1 MAARQFVA
9 AIRGNQ
15 EQGQVGKATRERMKL
30 KIKAISSDERG
41 LKELAQLYRDF
52 TSKSRRGPKTL
63 KELNIKGQRDPMA
76 MEMIKSGDLVVKWG
90 TPLSPEGAIADAV
103 LAYVKT
109 VPEQG
114 GYVLLQDGKT
124 IRKMTAEEFKTAPKA
139 ASR

>member
-1 MAARQFVA
+1 MSSRTRSVRHSLLLSSLCLILA
-9 AIRGNQ
+9 GCG
-15 EQGQVGKATRERMKL
+15 GQPE
-30 KIKAISSDERG
+30 IKAISSDERG

-52 TSKSRRGPKTL
+52 TSKSKRGPKTL

-76 MEMIKSGDLVVKWG
+76 MEMIKSGNLVVQWG
-90 TPLSPEGAIADAV
+90 APLSPEGASADAV

-114 GYVLLQDGKT
+114 GYVLMQDGKS
-124 IRKMTAEEFKTAPKA
+124 IRMMTAEEFKTAPKA